1 MIKIMCFLKLLS
13 QIIVGKS
20 IKCEGKKLMFLLH
33 NFNVHIKAQKI
44 YRKKIISEKNE
55 DLQTCG

>member
-1 MIKIMCFLKLLS
+1 MIKIMCFLKSLS

-44 YRKKIISEKNE
+44 YRKKIISE
-55 DLQTCG
+55 